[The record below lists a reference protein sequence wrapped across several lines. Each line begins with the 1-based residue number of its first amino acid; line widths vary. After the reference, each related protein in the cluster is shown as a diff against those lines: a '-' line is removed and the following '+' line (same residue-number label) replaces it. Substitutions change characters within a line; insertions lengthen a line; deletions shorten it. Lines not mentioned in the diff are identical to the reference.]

1 MCLSGDYQR
10 EMEQSEQKFKR
21 YRDLSYFL
29 GRLLVVVSRLC
40 GSFQVESVTLLLTG
54 SFLREL
60 QKHKT
65 CDVKKKNKIEQET
78 PQKFIYVENPQ
89 RCIHHILYVC
99 FYETTEAISIL
110 NFKAF

>member
-10 EMEQSEQKFKR
+10 EMEQSEQKR

-40 GSFQVESVTLLLTG
+40 GLFQVESVTLLSTG

-60 QKHKT
+60 KKHKT
-65 CDVKKKNKIEQET
+65 CDEKKKKPSKKPLKNS
-78 PQKFIYVENPQ
+78 FM
-89 RCIHHILYVC
+89 
-99 FYETTEAISIL
+99 
-110 NFKAF
+110 

>member
-10 EMEQSEQKFKR
+10 EMEQSEQKR

-40 GSFQVESVTLLLTG
+40 GLFQVESVTLLSTG

-65 CDVKKKNKIEQET
+65 CDEKKKTEQET
-78 PQKFIYVENPQ
+78 PQKFIYVDNPQ